1 MDHLEDGSNDV
12 KLRNDSGVDVGNSK
26 LPEPPSSTGQVYAI
40 MQKIKNFG
48 TLSKGEISKLSKFAK
63 KKMSTRKLDNIM
75 DSFAANGVHPPPHS
89 SIYENTQF
97 QEDNYVNTS
106 FESKS
111 LSKKSKGLAKLSKLG
126 RMTIN
131 KIPNNFNLSDS
142 YENTEFH
149 SPRLSAPNPTPKE
162 NGLESS
168 PILSKSMSNFCD
180 EINGSSPED
189 NLNRKKKSFKSKFKK
204 GSSSIGSTT
213 SSSTSNIYSALST
226 KKSVFYVTDSVD
238 VDSGIF
244 AGNEKSTSS
253 PDNSNS
259 NLTVI
264 NEQKSP
270 SSDLKRRS
278 IAAISTSR
286 PIQPPPPP
294 PHVSVNDA
302 DKKSQ
307 KTKRL
312 GTTSWYAECGLFKAD
327 AMNGDDVKNGRG
339 EKTASTT
346 SWYAET
352 GLYQT
357 SGNSVAR

>member
-1 MDHLEDGSNDV
+1 
-12 KLRNDSGVDVGNSK
+12 
-26 LPEPPSSTGQVYAI
+26 

-75 DSFAANGVHPPPHS
+75 DTFANGGHPPPQS
-89 SIYENTQF
+89 SIYENTHF
-97 QEDNYVNTS
+97 QEDNYVNTT

-111 LSKKSKGLAKLSKLG
+111 LSKKSRGLAKLSKLG

-149 SPRLSAPNPTPKE
+149 SPRLSVSNPSTKE

-168 PILSKSMSNFCD
+168 PILSKSMSNFID
-180 EINGSSPED
+180 EMNGTSPED

-204 GSSSIGSTT
+204 GSPSIGSTT
-213 SSSTSNIYSALST
+213 SSSTSNIYSALSS

-253 PDNSNS
+253 PENSTS

-264 NEQKSP
+264 NEQKPP

-278 IAAISTSR
+278 IAVISTSR
-286 PIQPPPPP
+286 PVQPPPPP
-294 PHVSVNDA
+294 PHASVNDL

-312 GTTSWYAECGLFKAD
+312 GTTSWYAECGLFKPD
-327 AMNGDDVKNGRG
+327 AINGDDVKNGRG